1 MGSLSRVIIAVAALA
16 APFSAR
22 AADLMTMPV
31 GTASVPV
38 AGGSYDWDG
47 FYAGMF
53 GVTRSSQLYGFEYGL
68 GLDVGATAHVQ
79 MVLVGGEV
87 ALEGFSGGTTYVEGL
102 GKLGVAVGNNL
113 TAYGTVGLGSDLGL
127 QTDALV
133 GGGIDL
139 AVDSSISVDVRYLH
153 GFAVQGAN
161 PKDQLTVGAN
171 FHF

>member
-1 MGSLSRVIIAVAALA
+1 MGSLTRVIIAASAVA
-16 APFSAR
+16 APFSAD
-22 AADLMTMPV
+22 AADVMTMPV

-38 AGGSYDWDG
+38 AGGGYDWDG
-47 FYAGMF
+47 FYAGVF
-53 GVTRSSQLYGFEYGL
+53 GVTRNSPLYGFEYGL
-68 GLDVGATAHVQ
+68 GLDVGATAHIQ

-87 ALEGFSGGTTYVEGL
+87 AIEGLSGGTSYVEGL
-102 GKLGVAVGNNL
+102 GKLGLAIGDNI

-127 QTDALV
+127 QADALV

-139 AVDSSISVDVRYLH
+139 AVDNSISVDVRYLH

-161 PKDQLTVGAN
+161 PKDQVTVGAN